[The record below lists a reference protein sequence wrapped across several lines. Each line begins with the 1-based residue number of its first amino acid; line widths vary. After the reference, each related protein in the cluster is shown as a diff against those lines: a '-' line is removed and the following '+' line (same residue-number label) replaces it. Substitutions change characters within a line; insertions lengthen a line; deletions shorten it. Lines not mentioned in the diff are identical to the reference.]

1 MQCRINVV
9 DCKYGGGAS
18 IAWQAL
24 STKRVLEQ
32 QEQAVGGPPAGK
44 QRQLRGTTG
53 SSLCNIPLS
62 LHLARATSMR
72 LGNEGGC

>member
-1 MQCRINVV
+1 MQRRINVV

-24 STKRVLEQ
+24 STKGVLEQ

-44 QRQLRGTTG
+44 QRQLQKVSGP
-53 SSLCNIPLS
+53 SLLCIVGEC
-62 LHLARATSMR
+62 LHSQ
-72 LGNEGGC
+72 GK